1 MHQSRVR
8 DASQMCGRKRL
19 CVGYSG
25 VPSSGSSLRI
35 SAAYVCVPRVLVA
48 LRSTH
53 RQQRAQPEQGCDKP
67 EPK

>member
-1 MHQSRVR
+1 
-8 DASQMCGRKRL
+8 MCGRKRL

-35 SAAYVCVPRVLVA
+35 CAAYFRAAHALAV